1 MIGLQSRKDESRGV
15 SELAKDNPRGA
26 GDLDRSDDSSETSHA
41 ADEPTAVWDIDALRK
56 AGLSEVIDAPETP
69 ASAPATPAVGM
80 EVERPSMIVEQEPT
94 RPSAPRPAP
103 APAAPR
109 RAAIRRAAQSD
120 VGWVGLITMA
130 ALLGA
135 IAYVVMRLLR

>member
-1 MIGLQSRKDESRGV
+1 
-15 SELAKDNPRGA
+15 LAKDNPRGA

-41 ADEPTAVWDIDALRK
+41 ADEPTAVWDIEALRR
-56 AGLSEVIDAPETP
+56 AGLSEVIDAPDTP
-69 ASAPATPAVGM
+69 ATAPATPAVGM

-94 RPSAPRPAP
+94 RPSAPRSSASS
-103 APAAPR
+103 PR
-109 RAAIRRAAQSD
+109 RAAMRRAAQSD
-120 VGWVGLITMA
+120 VGWAGLITMA

>member
-1 MIGLQSRKDESRGV
+1 
-15 SELAKDNPRGA
+15 LAKDNPRGA

-41 ADEPTAVWDIDALRK
+41 ADEPTAVWDIETLRK
-56 AGLSEVIDAPETP
+56 AGLSDVIDAPDTP
-69 ASAPATPAVGM
+69 ATGPATPAVGM

-94 RPSAPRPAP
+94 RPSATRPAVS
-103 APAAPR
+103 PR
-109 RAAIRRAAQSD
+109 RAAMRRAAQSD